1 MVGYEL
7 LGEAQRD
14 VTAEQAAAQL
24 RSESEVHC
32 SLAARSTEPLSYVQK
47 RYRSSRPRLP
57 VLGELQARALS

>member
-24 RSESEVHC
+24 RSVSEVHY
-32 SLAARSTEPLSYVQK
+32 SLAGRSTEPLSYVQK
-47 RYRSSRPRLP
+47 RYRSSRPSCP
-57 VLGELQARALS
+57 YLGNYRPER